1 MNQKPY
7 NLFLT
12 ALKHK
17 KMCDKAAK
25 DDSSSLQLVPD
36 WFVTYQQVKIWHNDD
51 DYDDDDARLAQDI
64 K

>member
-1 MNQKPY
+1 
-7 NLFLT
+7 
-12 ALKHK
+12 
-17 KMCDKAAK
+17 MCDKAAK

-51 DYDDDDARLAQDI
+51 DYDDDDACLAQDI